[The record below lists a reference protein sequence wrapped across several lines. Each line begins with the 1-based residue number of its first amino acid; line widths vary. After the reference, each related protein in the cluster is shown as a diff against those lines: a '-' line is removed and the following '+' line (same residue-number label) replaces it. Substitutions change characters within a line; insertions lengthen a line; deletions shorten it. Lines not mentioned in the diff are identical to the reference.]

1 MLNLIWIIAAL
12 MFKVLLCKLLA
23 LGIFLLVFFV
33 KGKQL
38 HFNSEQ
44 WDEYFLT
51 MTNRKLD
58 YFVITNY
65 TISAILSS
73 IVSFLFLHWM
83 KVPHAAMIALI
94 LLFVGGIISGYRYF
108 TSQRAYIQN
117 RYLEIPQTILQRR
130 KETEEIRQS

>member
-1 MLNLIWIIAAL
+1 MFDLIWIITASI
-12 MFKVLLCKLLA
+12 FKVLLCKLLV

-58 YFVITNY
+58 RFVITNY
-65 TISAILSS
+65 TISTILSS
-73 IVSFLFLHWM
+73 FVSFLFLRWV
-83 KVPHAAMIALI
+83 KVPHAAMIALM
-94 LLFVGGIISGYRYF
+94 LLFVGGVISGYRYF
-108 TSQRAYIQN
+108 TSKRAYIQK
-117 RYLEIPQTILQRR
+117 RYTEIPQTILQR
-130 KETEEIRQS
+130 KEHREE